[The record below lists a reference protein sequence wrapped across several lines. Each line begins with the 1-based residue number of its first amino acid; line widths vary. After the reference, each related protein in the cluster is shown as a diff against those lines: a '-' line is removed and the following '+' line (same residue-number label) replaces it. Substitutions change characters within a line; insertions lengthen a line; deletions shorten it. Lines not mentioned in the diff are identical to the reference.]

1 MMLSF
6 TRTTINAQW
15 LKHNDFSISK
25 YIIDTVVTQ
34 LQSNKKQSFKKK
46 CNATYLHS
54 LYAITFML
62 FIKIKNESCLIE
74 TLPVH
79 IPEALN

>member
-34 LQSNKKQSFKKK
+34 LQSNKTQSFKK
-46 CNATYLHS
+46 NV
-54 LYAITFML
+54 ML
-62 FIKIKNESCLIE
+62 LICIHC
-74 TLPVH
+74 TP
-79 IPEALN
+79 